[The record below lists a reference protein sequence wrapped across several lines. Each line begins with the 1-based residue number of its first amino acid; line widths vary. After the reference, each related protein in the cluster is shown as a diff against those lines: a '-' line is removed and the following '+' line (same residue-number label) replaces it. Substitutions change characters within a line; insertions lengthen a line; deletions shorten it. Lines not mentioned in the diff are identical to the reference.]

1 MIPIDKDNRNEV
13 NKVIYYLRAF
23 VGAYL
28 LYLVYGLLIDYKNGM
43 VTNKL
48 LIIVAICIFF
58 TAGSLLIFT
67 SLRYLYIHRGS
78 SGNKG
83 SED

>member
-1 MIPIDKDNRNEV
+1 MVPIDKDNKNEV
-13 NKVIYYLRAF
+13 NKGSYYLRAF
-23 VGAYL
+23 AGAYL

-43 VTNKL
+43 LTNKL
-48 LIIVAICIFF
+48 FIVVAICVFF
-58 TAGSLLIFT
+58 AAGALLIYT